1 VNGMSDCIFCK
12 IAHGEIPADK
22 IYEDDKVIV
31 FNDIN
36 PQSPVHFLVIPKE
49 HISSIKEIDE
59 NNVSIISHIVL
70 IIKKIAKEKGLDEK
84 GYRIINNCGEYGG
97 QTVEH
102 LHFHV
107 LGGRQLLWPPG

>member
-1 VNGMSDCIFCK
+1 MSDCIFCK
-12 IAHGEIPADK
+12 IANGEIPADK

>member
-1 VNGMSDCIFCK
+1 MSDCIFCK
-12 IAHGEIPADK
+12 VAHGEIPADK